1 MATAINGSNDVVQF
15 QSTVLR
21 EMGYIT
27 TAKLMQCF
35 ADKPRLPSHSLT
47 DSTLIEVAKE
57 TRVCCGL
64 AFTEVSAYKHR
75 RTSMPHQLK
84 LHSTE
89 DQFDNCR
96 GGWRVEG
103 GLAFTEVPALHN
115 EPPHNP
121 VDGTVLVVEWF
132 HGGCPLSHL
141 PCTANMHRQT
151 HIRTYV

>member
-27 TAKLMQCF
+27 TAKLMF
-35 ADKPRLPSHSLT
+35 ADKPRVLSYSLI
-47 DSTLIEVAKE
+47 DSTLIEVAEE
-57 TRVCCGL
+57 TRVCCGI

-89 DQFDNCR
+89 DQFDNCC
-96 GGWRVEG
+96 GGW
-103 GLAFTEVPALHN
+103 TSLH
-115 EPPHNP
+115 
-121 VDGTVLVVEWF
+121 
-132 HGGCPLSHL
+132 
-141 PCTANMHRQT
+141 
-151 HIRTYV
+151 